1 MPHDVPTCWNSTF
14 NMLDFALEY
23 KAAINTITGNRDM
36 KMQTLEL
43 DAPKWTI
50 ASQLQETLRVSQ
62 VVHAQQAYTD
72 FLFQIFKHAT
82 LFFSRDMPNV
92 STVIPAMDL
101 VNEYLATSTDS
112 PSFMPS
118 VHSALAI
125 RKQTLNRYYNK
136 TDYLEIYQIAMGES
150 QPCALPFS

>member
-1 MPHDVPTCWNSTF
+1 VERPLT
-14 NMLDFALEY
+14 
-23 KAAINTITGNRDM
+23 
-36 KMQTLEL
+36 
-43 DAPKWTI
+43 APEWTI

-82 LFFSRDMPNV
+82 LFFSCNTPNV

-101 VNEYLATSTDS
+101 VDEYLATSADS

-118 VHSALAI
+118 VLSALAI
-125 RKQTLNRYYNK
+125 GKQTLNRYYNK
-136 TDYLEIYQIAMGES
+136 TDYLDIYRIAMGES